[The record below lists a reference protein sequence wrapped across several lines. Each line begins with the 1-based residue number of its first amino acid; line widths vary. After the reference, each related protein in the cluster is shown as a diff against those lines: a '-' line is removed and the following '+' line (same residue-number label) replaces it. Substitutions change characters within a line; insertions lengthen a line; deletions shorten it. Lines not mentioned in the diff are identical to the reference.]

1 MGWANCGTD
10 SKGRPIGYAHSAT
23 CDFPGCAEPI
33 DRGLDFACG
42 GMHGKDEHSCE
53 GYFCYEHRPVF
64 INEANGS
71 ICGGCAKA
79 LEDSGDWERIDGDEL
94 VKKS

>member
-1 MGWANCGTD
+1 
-10 SKGRPIGYAHSAT
+10 
-23 CDFPGCAEPI
+23 
-33 DRGLDFACG
+33 
-42 GMHGKDEHSCE
+42 MHGKDEHSCE

-64 INEANGS
+64 VNEANGS
-71 ICGGCAKA
+71 ICEGCAKA